1 MDRTVPRRRTSL
13 LPAFLCLALALAPRP
28 DAHAAL
34 PNIYEPP
41 AGDPGDGVL
50 RPAGHDA
57 ETAFVPAGRDAVPV
71 TTVTPQP
78 TPTRPVIA
86 PVTALRLV
94 PILPP
99 PGQPWLLTF
108 RLVRVDLDLPDAGAS
123 RPDAGRREG
132 RWHRAF

>member
-1 MDRTVPRRRTSL
+1 MDRFVPCRRAAL
-13 LPAFLCLALALAPRP
+13 LPVILCFALAVAPRP
-28 DAHAAL
+28 VAHAAL

-50 RPAGHDA
+50 RPAGH
-57 ETAFVPAGRDAVPV
+57 ESPTGLVPAGRGDVPI
-71 TTVTPQP
+71 TTLDPQP
-78 TPTRPVIA
+78 A
-86 PVTALRLV
+86 PVKPVNSPATALRLV

-108 RLVRVDLDLPDAGAS
+108 RLVRVDLDIASAGDA
-123 RPDAGRREG
+123 RPVGSSWGG

>member
-1 MDRTVPRRRTSL
+1 MDRFVPRRRAAL
-13 LPAFLCLALALAPRP
+13 LPVFLCFALAVAPRP
-28 DAHAAL
+28 VAHAAL

-50 RPAGHDA
+50 RPAGH
-57 ETAFVPAGRDAVPV
+57 EMPSGLVPAGRGDVPV
-71 TTVTPQP
+71 TTLAPQP
-78 TPTRPVIA
+78 SPVK
-86 PVTALRLV
+86 PVTAGPTALRLV

-108 RLVRVDLDLPDAGAS
+108 RLVRVDLDMASAGDVRPVGS
-123 RPDAGRREG
+123 RWGG